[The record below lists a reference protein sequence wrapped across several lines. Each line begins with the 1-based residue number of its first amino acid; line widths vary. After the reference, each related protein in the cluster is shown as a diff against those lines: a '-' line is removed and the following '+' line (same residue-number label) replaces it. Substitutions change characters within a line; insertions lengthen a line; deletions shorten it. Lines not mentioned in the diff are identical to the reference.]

1 MKAIT
6 YTKTIEETIAW
17 EADDGTRFSNR
28 DACEKYEKS
37 AVCVAGEAVKQL
49 MVRDVCAETAFG
61 HFCTCYDDAVMVF
74 DIKTAEDLNRINTL
88 LRLQSGENDVID
100 PKYIGSKVAFR
111 YYCGENFGM
120 LHGTRAEME
129 AEFSALMAKLFKDG
143 DDNAES

>member
-6 YTKTIEETIAW
+6 RAVEKVVGYEACDGVFFPTEE
-17 EADDGTRFSNR
+17 
-28 DACEKYEKS
+28 ACKNYERT
-37 AVCVAGEAVKQL
+37 AICVAGEAVKKL
-49 MVRDVCAETAFG
+49 TVRDINADLAFG
-61 HFCTCYDDAVMVF
+61 DFCACCDDAVLVF

-88 LRLQSGENDVID
+88 LKLQAGENDVID
-100 PKYIGSKVAFR
+100 PKYIGSRVAFR

-129 AEFSALMAKLFKDG
+129 AEFSALMDKLFKDG